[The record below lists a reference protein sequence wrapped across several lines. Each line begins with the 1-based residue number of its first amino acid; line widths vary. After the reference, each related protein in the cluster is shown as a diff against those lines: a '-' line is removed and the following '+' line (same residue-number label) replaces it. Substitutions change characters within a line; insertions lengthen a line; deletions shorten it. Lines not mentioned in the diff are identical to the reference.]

1 LPVAPQQRSS
11 GRSPTGLS
19 QQLVFLSGDH
29 IKISPSLNFL
39 GDNNPICCSALHRL
53 LFLPASSNLLPSRT
67 TASSGCQENLALAV
81 EHLSANYVMFSDKNF
96 AAAAVN

>member
-39 GDNNPICCSALHRL
+39 GDNNHSARHRL
-53 LFLPASSNLLPSRT
+53 LFLPASSDLLPSRT
-67 TASSGCQENLALAV
+67 TASPGCQENLALAV